1 MTSISSIGRRKAAA
15 QVTEENIID
24 RRIGDIQN
32 IFTEHFRQSIVN
44 EFLKE
49 HPGVKREEVIE
60 KTHNGQVVLD
70 TVDNIFK
77 EISRRERISE
87 SFKDKKLYELLQIEQ
102 DDRYKACLA
111 SIRNSERIIHYLFTS
126 NYTQFGLAEK
136 NQTLNYLTHKE
147 RVCANWTANY
157 YKATKDLFTL
167 MVNKHAVQTNK
178 VKGLISLYFT
188 ALHQQLLSQREI
200 YKKELELIG
209 MFSRFSKTFVKSNA
223 LIIQS
228 KIKSSPKKDLLVG
241 MLKKAC
247 LVMNKNYSLNLPI
260 KEKFEIDQF
269 INDLNRV
276 DSTLSQKREEV
287 AFLEKAI
294 TVLEKVVVYIE
305 QYKTQKI
312 QPQPE
317 SPAVPGTQ
325 PASRM
330 AFMSKVKNL
339 FVRFRR
345 VRG

>member
-1 MTSISSIGRRKAAA
+1 MTSISSTGRRQAAA
-15 QVTEENIID
+15 QVTEQDIID

-32 IFTEHFRQSIVN
+32 IFTEHFRQSIIN

-49 HPGVKREEVIE
+49 HPGVKRDEVIE
-60 KTHNGQVVLD
+60 KIQNGQVVLD
-70 TVDNIFK
+70 TVDNVFK
-77 EISRRERISE
+77 EISKRERISE

-111 SIRNSERIIHYLFTS
+111 SIRNSERIVHYLFTS
-126 NYTQFGLAEK
+126 NHAQFGLAEK
-136 NQTLNYLTHKE
+136 NQTLNFLTHKE

-167 MVNKHAVQTNK
+167 MINKHIVQPPK

-188 ALHQQLLSQREI
+188 ALHQQLISQREI
-200 YKKELELIG
+200 YKKELDLIEL
-209 MFSRFSKTFVKSNA
+209 FSRFSKSFVQTNA
-223 LIIQS
+223 KIIQA
-228 KIKSSPKKDLLVG
+228 KIKSSPKKELVVG

-247 LVMNKNYSLNLPI
+247 LLMNKNYSLNLPI
-260 KEKFEIDQF
+260 KEKYEIDQF
-269 INDLNRV
+269 INDLNQV
-276 DSTLSQKREEV
+276 DTTLSQKREEV
-287 AFLEKAI
+287 VFLEKAI

-305 QYKTQKI
+305 QYKIQKV
-312 QPQPE
+312 QPQPVT
-317 SPAVPGTQ
+317 PAAPETK

-330 AFMSKVKNL
+330 VFMSKVKNL